1 MLSIIKVIFII
12 KFLKL
17 LIYSMIFNLPV
28 ILNYMNS
35 MIEKINISNEQ
46 LLILWQ
52 DLHLNDFLGNFKDYK
67 NSDFLL
73 KWSIKWNYFLR
84 FILKQIEY
92 LVRFVK
98 LIPKSISHFLLSI
111 HKCID
116 FCNKK
121 CLVQWIT

>member
-73 KWSIKWNYFLR
+73 KWSIKWNYF
-84 FILKQIEY
+84 
-92 LVRFVK
+92 
-98 LIPKSISHFLLSI
+98 
-111 HKCID
+111 
-116 FCNKK
+116 
-121 CLVQWIT
+121 